1 MNETVQEMDVEARV
15 IGEPNDDPK
24 DLLRSAREMIPVG
37 NTGVSPL
44 NFAQQ
49 IDYAQTMAKARAAIP
64 QHLQN
69 NVGDCLA
76 VIDIS
81 TRAGLSP
88 YMVAN
93 KTYVQSG
100 RLCFESQLY
109 HAFAQASGLLKGDLH
124 VEYEGEGDDLVCIVT
139 GYLRAD
145 GKPRVHRSE
154 RLKDAH
160 PGHSVKTKEG
170 GDVKFVKGSQLWD
183 RKPKVQLFYDT
194 SRDWVRIYCP
204 RATLGIYTPDE
215 IEEYGPDM
223 ARDVTPT
230 TVGLHNRLVGAPKS
244 EEGHKAGHVESEL
257 DQVAAGVGK
266 VIEAKPE
273 PEQPETAQPVKKR
286 GRPKKADTPTQET
299 ENPEPTAEQA
309 PPAEQPVPEPQPA
322 AKVEAPKNPLDAIKT
337 PQAYKDHAMAWI
349 EAGADVELMRAQWS
363 RERPKR
369 TDLGVMEDMLI
380 AINGA
385 YTAKI
390 KSLQNPK

>member
-1 MNETVQEMDVEARV
+1 MNEAVQESEIETRI
-15 IGEPNDDPK
+15 IGEPSDDPR

-88 YMVAN
+88 YMVAS
-93 KTYVQSG
+93 KTYVQAG

-124 VEYEGEGDDLVCIVT
+124 VEYEGEGDDLVCVVT

-154 RLKDAH
+154 RLEDAH
-160 PGHSVKTKEG
+160 PGHSTKSKDGAE
-170 GDVKFVKGSQLWD
+170 VKFVRGSPLWD
-183 RKPKVQLFYDT
+183 RKPRMQLFYDT

-204 RATLGIYTPDE
+204 RATLGIYSPDE

-223 ARDVTPT
+223 ARDVTPN
-230 TVGLHNRLVGAPKS
+230 TVGLHARLAAQVRHRDGSERS
-244 EEGHKAGHVESEL
+244 EEGYKVGHVESEL
-257 DQVAAGVGK
+257 DQVAAGIGK

-273 PEQPETAQPVKKR
+273 PQTAEIIPPKKPRGRPPKKPADAGLPLKQPET
-286 GRPKKADTPTQET
+286 
-299 ENPEPTAEQA
+299 
-309 PPAEQPVPEPQPA
+309 PAEPQNAPA
-322 AKVEAPKNPLDAIKT
+322 AKSEAPKANPLDAIKT
-337 PQAYKDHAMAWI
+337 PAAYKAHAMAWI
-349 EAGADVELMRAQWS
+349 EAGTEVELMRAQWS

-369 TDLGVMEDMLI
+369 TDLGVGEDMLI

-385 YTAKI
+385 YNAKI
-390 KSLQNPK
+390 KVLNETT